1 MRAGRK
7 LWRQVGL
14 RIEVVEQIN
23 IATSEVTITKPNVQ
37 RTCAAKYPASET
49 KRAVRVL
56 DRSSKCLGRGRL
68 DPLLDV
74 RFVEQALRLQKLA
87 DLYHGAMDNWVS
99 YDGTEKSGLE
109 LLIFLEILRPFAARL
124 GKSAAHLA
132 ERLGLESD
140 AARSA
145 RHQRNLSAEIKQLVR
160 LVRRFR
166 QPRKRLVQIW
176 RS

>member
-1 MRAGRK
+1 MM
-7 LWRQVGL
+7 
-14 RIEVVEQIN
+14 
-23 IATSEVTITKPNVQ
+23 TITKPNVQ
-37 RTCAAKYPASET
+37 RNCAAKYPASET
-49 KRAVRVL
+49 ERAVRVL

-74 RFVEQALRLQKLA
+74 RFAEQALRLQKLA
-87 DLYHGAMDNWVS
+87 DLCHGAMDNWVG

-109 LLIFLEILRPFAARL
+109 LLTFLEILRPFAARL

-132 ERLGLESD
+132 VSLGHLESD

-160 LVRRFR
+160 LHS
-166 QPRKRLVQIW
+166 
-176 RS
+176 RSFP